1 MAPLRYNGVD
11 VTTADTAIAMQTI
24 KRLHD
29 LQRIDL
35 KVDELEGV
43 LADVRARLEDDS
55 AVTSAAARLTVLL
68 KALDEVGAGRRAAE
82 RAIAETQERL
92 KSIEKKLYG
101 GAITS
106 LDEMTAAEEER
117 KFVVQQ
123 LGEQE
128 DNLLDLMVQ
137 TEDGESARSA
147 AREALSELE
156 SGWPAEQAQLRES
169 EQRTA
174 AELDERRRQ
183 RDDMVPEISADLI
196 ALYEL
201 LRKTTNGSPVA
212 RVERGM
218 CQGCRLTLST
228 MELQR
233 ARTSRTP
240 VRCSSCKRI
249 LYLS

>member
-1 MAPLRYNGVD
+1 MIR
-11 VTTADTAIAMQTI
+11 TAVAMQSV

-43 LADVRARLEDDS
+43 LSDVRARLEDDS
-55 AVTSAAARLTVLL
+55 AITAAAATLTAISE
-68 KALDEVGAGRRAAE
+68 ALDDVSARRRAAE

-92 KSIEKKLYG
+92 EGIEKKLYG
-101 GAITS
+101 GSITN

-117 KFVVQQ
+117 GFVVQQ
-123 LGEQE
+123 LRDQE
-128 DNLLDLMVQ
+128 DNLLELMVQ
-137 TEDGESARSA
+137 AEDAEAAQTE
-147 AREALSELE
+147 AREALSDLE
-156 SGWPAEQAQLRES
+156 TGRPAEQAELRES
-169 EQRTA
+169 EQRTSG
-174 AELDERRRQ
+174 ELDDWRRQ
-183 RDDMVPEISADLI
+183 RHDVAPGISADLM
-196 ALYEL
+196 ALYES

-212 RVERGM
+212 RIERGM

-233 ARTSRTP
+233 ARSAQTP

-249 LYLS
+249 LYLP

>member
-1 MAPLRYNGVD
+1 MTSAVG
-11 VTTADTAIAMQTI
+11 AMQTV

-35 KVDELEGV
+35 KVDELEGILV
-43 LADVRARLEDDS
+43 DVRARLEDDS
-55 AVTSAAARLTVLL
+55 AITAAATTLTAISE
-68 KALDEVGAGRRAAE
+68 ALDEVGVRRRAAE
-82 RAIAETQERL
+82 RAIGETQERL
-92 KSIEKKLYG
+92 KGIEKKLYG

-117 KFVVQQ
+117 KFIVQQ
-123 LGEQE
+123 LREQE
-128 DNLLDLMVQ
+128 DNLLELMVQ
-137 TEDGESARSA
+137 TEDGESARSEA
-147 AREALSELE
+147 GAALSELE
-156 SGWPAEQAQLRES
+156 SGRPAEQDRLRES
-169 EQRTA
+169 EQRTTT
-174 AELDERRRQ
+174 ELDEWRRR
-183 RDDMVPEISADLI
+183 RDDVAPEISADLI
-196 ALYEL
+196 ALYES

-212 RVERGM
+212 RIERGM

-233 ARTSRTP
+233 ARASQTP

>member
-1 MAPLRYNGVD
+1 
-11 VTTADTAIAMQTI
+11 MQTV

-55 AVTSAAARLTVLL
+55 AITSASARLTALSE
-68 KALDEVGAGRRAAE
+68 ALDEIGVGRRAAE

-117 KFVVQQ
+117 KFVVEQ
-123 LGEQE
+123 LREQE
-128 DNLLDLMVQ
+128 DNLLELMVQ
-137 TEDGESARSA
+137 TEDGESAQSE
-147 AREALSELE
+147 AREALSELK
-156 SGWPAEQAQLRES
+156 SGRPAEQARLQES
-169 EQRTA
+169 ERRTA
-174 AELDERRRQ
+174 AELDECRRQ
-183 RDDMVPEISADLI
+183 RDDAAPRVSADLI
-196 ALYEL
+196 ALYES
-201 LRKTTNGSPVA
+201 LRKSTNGSPVA
-212 RVERGM
+212 RIERGM

-233 ARTSRTP
+233 ARTAPTP

-249 LYLS
+249 LYLP

>member
-1 MAPLRYNGVD
+1 MALLRYNGVD
-11 VTTADTAIAMQTI
+11 VTIADTAIDMQTV

-55 AVTSAAARLTVLL
+55 AITSAAARLTALSE
-68 KALDEVGAGRRAAE
+68 ALDEVGAGRRAAE
-82 RAIAETQERL
+82 RAIAETQEQL
-92 KSIEKKLYG
+92 AGIEKKLYG

-123 LGEQE
+123 LREQE
-128 DNLLDLMVQ
+128 DNLLELMVQ
-137 TEDGESARSA
+137 TEDAETAQRE
-147 AREALSELE
+147 AREALSDLE
-156 SGWPAEQAQLRES
+156 TGRPAEQAQLRES
-169 EQRTA
+169 ERHA
-174 AELDERRRQ
+174 AADLDERRRQ
-183 RDDMVPEISADLI
+183 RGHLAPGISADLI

-212 RVERGM
+212 RIERGM

-233 ARTSRTP
+233 ARGSRTP

-249 LYLS
+249 LYLP